1 MTRGRGTYGPL
12 DRDRNWIIGWTAD
25 QTVDYARDRT
35 IGAALRPVFPVA
47 EDVFK
52 ASRGAKRVW
61 TATRSIGGRTE
72 AERPATQIG
81 QDLFHTVA
89 DRDRAIEQISTGFR
103 ALASD
108 LAVWQ
113 SSNAGHPDASKT
125 AQWLAA
131 DVTPTLEEWSAFVER
146 EKPSWW
152 TKVATSWETF
162 EGWSERLRQLRSQ
175 ARMHG
180 VTLQSTEPVELPKT
194 IWQQSESGNG
204 SEATAIL
211 GVLKIGAFTALGVM
225 GIAGLFSA
233 ISSLREKAIA
243 SSERDQLRGIL
254 REELARRRP

>member
-1 MTRGRGTYGPL
+1 MTRDRGTYGPL
-12 DRDRNWIIGWTAD
+12 DRDRNWVVGWTAD
-25 QTVDYARDRT
+25 QTVDYARERAV
-35 IGAALRPVFPVA
+35 GAVLRPVVPVA

-52 ASRGAKRVW
+52 ASRGARRVW
-61 TATRSIGGRTE
+61 TAARGLDARNG
-72 AERPATQIG
+72 ERPATQIG
-81 QDLFHTVA
+81 QDLFHTVG

-108 LAVWQ
+108 LALWQ
-113 SSNAGHPDASKT
+113 STHANRPDAKKT
-125 AQWLAA
+125 ALWLAT
-131 DVTPTLEEWSAFVER
+131 DVTPTLEEWAAFVER

-162 EGWSERLRQLRSQ
+162 EGWWERLRQLRSQ
-175 ARMHG
+175 ARLHG
-180 VTLQSTEPVELPKT
+180 VALQSAEPVALPKT
-194 IWQQSESGNG
+194 IWQQSDSGNG

-233 ISSLREKAIA
+233 MSSLRERAVA
-243 SSERDQLRGIL
+243 SSERDQLRGIV

>member
-12 DRDRNWIIGWTAD
+12 DRDRNWIVGWTAD
-25 QTVDYARDRT
+25 QTVDYARERT
-35 IGAALRPVFPVA
+35 VVAALRPVLPVA

-52 ASRGAKRVW
+52 ASRGARRVW
-61 TATRSIGGRTE
+61 TAARGLDGRTE

-81 QDLFHTVA
+81 HDLFHTVA

-108 LAVWQ
+108 LALWQ
-113 SSNAGHPDASKT
+113 SSNAGHRDANKT
-125 AQWLAA
+125 ALWLAA
-131 DVTPTLEEWSAFVER
+131 EVTPTLEEWAAFVER

-162 EGWSERLRQLRSQ
+162 ESWSKRLRQLRSQ
-175 ARMHG
+175 ARLHG
-180 VTLQSTEPVELPKT
+180 VPLQSAEPVTLPKT
-194 IWQQSESGNG
+194 IWQQSESGTG

-225 GIAGLFSA
+225 GIAGLFA
-233 ISSLREKAIA
+233 AMSSLRERATAGKT
-243 SSERDQLRGIL
+243 
-254 REELARRRP
+254 ARR